1 MPNYFPPNSNSF
13 VTWLIW
19 AGGIFAVLMM
29 VALPFYARVNNNS
42 VGVPVAQPVAYPHN
56 LHVAQ
61 VGLDC
66 RYCHTTVETSNT
78 ASIPPTETCM
88 TCHSQLRVNTPQ
100 LQAVV
105 DSWNNSTPI
114 AWNRVHNLADFV
126 FFNHSAHVNK
136 GVGCSTCHGP
146 IDQMAGIWKNAPL
159 TMGWCLECHR
169 NPEVFLRPRSEVF
182 NMAYTPLADPIA
194 QRTLGANLV
203 ESYHIDTDLLP
214 QCSTCHR

>member
-1 MPNYFPPNSNSF
+1 MPNYFPPNTNSF

-29 VALPFYARVNNNS
+29 VALPFYARVNNNN
-42 VGVPVAQPVAYPHN
+42 VGVPVAQPVDFPHN

-78 ASIPPTETCM
+78 ASVPPTETCM
-88 TCHSQLRVNTPQ
+88 TCHSQLRVDTPQ

-105 DSWNNSTPI
+105 DSWNDSTPI
-114 AWNRVHNLADFV
+114 AWNRVHNLPDFV
-126 FFNHSAHVNK
+126 FFNHSVHVNN
-136 GVGCSTCHGP
+136 GVGCTTCHGQV
-146 IDQMAGIWKNAPL
+146 DEMAGIWKNEPL

-203 ESYHIDTDLLP
+203 EAYHIDTDLLP